1 MADWQIFGGI
11 LLILVLASF
20 AYTRYIEHKTVQ
32 GFGVIRE
39 CLEELLGDF
48 RSTVSDIEDA
58 QEMFKSIESE
68 ADLDKALKELEEK
81 GIHAECIYKGK
92 IKKGKK

>member
-20 AYTRYIEHKTVQ
+20 AYTRYIERRTVQ
-32 GFGVIRE
+32 ALGMVRE

-48 RSTVSDIEDA
+48 RSTVSDVADV
-58 QEMFKSIESE
+58 QEIFKNVESE

-81 GIHAECIYKGK
+81 GFHVECIYKGK
-92 IKKGKK
+92 IKKARK

>member
-11 LLILVLASF
+11 LLVLVFASF
-20 AYTRYIEHKTVQ
+20 AYTRYLEHKTAQ
-32 GFGVIRE
+32 GLGMVRE

-48 RSTVSDIEDA
+48 RSTVSDIADV
-58 QEMFKSIESE
+58 QEMFKNIESE

-81 GIHAECIYKGK
+81 GIHVECIYKGK

>member
-20 AYTRYIEHKTVQ
+20 AYTRYLEYKTVQ
-32 GFGVIRE
+32 GLGMVRE
-39 CLEELLGDF
+39 CLEELLGGVKD
-48 RSTVSDIEDA
+48 TVSDIEDV
-58 QEMFKSIESE
+58 QEMFKNIESE
-68 ADLDKALKELEEK
+68 ADVDKALKELKEK